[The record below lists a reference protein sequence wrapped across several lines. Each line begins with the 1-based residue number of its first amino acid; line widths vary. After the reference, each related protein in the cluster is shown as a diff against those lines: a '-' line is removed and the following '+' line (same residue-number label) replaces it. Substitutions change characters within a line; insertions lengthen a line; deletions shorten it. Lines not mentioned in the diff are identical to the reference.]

1 MGYVGTCQPAEKVVL
16 DGLKTLEYRGYD
28 SAGIALEDS
37 GKIKLFKTAGRVEKL
52 ASEIPEV
59 FSTTSIGHTRWATH
73 GKVCKKK
80 CAPAFVV

>member
-52 ASEIPEV
+52 ASEISEV
-59 FSTTSIGHTRWATH
+59 FQRQASGTLVGQLTA
-73 GKVCKKK
+73 KCAKKR
-80 CAPAFVV
+80 APAFVV